1 MREISEYKL
10 LGYYLINIYEKTGLD
25 SLKFEQVKFLS
36 DSIFK
41 KMNTANYVFLPI
53 DSKNTIVKNMI
64 NRGMFRTT
72 NINGKQSFSQIYN
85 YEISKFIY
93 AYYNC
98 DGDLTFKLP
107 KEIKE
112 NKVNNINKYK
122 SIYENFSLDL
132 LSAINFELNNYC
144 SKLYT
149 KNRSIN

>member
-10 LGYYLINIYEKTGLD
+10 LGYYLIKLYEKTGLD
-25 SLKFEQVKFLS
+25 SLKFEQVKFLCES
-36 DSIFK
+36 VHKKVDS
-41 KMNTANYVFLPI
+41 ANYVFLPI
-53 DSKNTIVKNMI
+53 DNKTTIIKSMI
-64 NRGMFRTT
+64 NRGLFKTT

-85 YEISKFIY
+85 YEISKFVY

-112 NKVNNINKYK
+112 NKNNNINKYK

-132 LSAINFELNNYC
+132 LSAINGELNNYY
-144 SKLYT
+144 SKMYT
-149 KNRSIN
+149 KNRSMN